1 MEALALLK
9 QHFGYDSFRRG
20 QQEIIAHI
28 KNGED
33 ILAIMPTGAGKSV
46 CYQVPALLANGITI
60 VISPLISLMK
70 DQVDSLKE
78 SGIKAAYI
86 NSSLSALQIEKVIQN
101 VRNGEYKIIYVAPER
116 LEAESFRELVA
127 EIQVY
132 MIAVD
137 EAHCVSQ
144 WGHDFRPSYTKI
156 TQLTESFKQRP
167 IVAAFTAT
175 ATELVKEDIKK
186 LLCLKAP
193 FELTTGFDRE
203 NLFLEVAK
211 PASKFEYLLYSINL
225 SGDNSGIV
233 YCSTRKTV
241 ESVCE
246 KLNTNGYKAVKY
258 HAGLS
263 ERERTENQELFIYD
277 KVPIMIATNAFGMG
291 IDKSNL
297 RFVVHYNMPKTIEN
311 YYQEAGR
318 AGRDGEAAKCTLL
331 YSAADIITNKFL
343 IEIGGDNSDK
353 TNEYKK
359 LAEMVDYCNT
369 DGCLRRYILS
379 YFGEK
384 TADDE
389 CGNCSNCNSDIER
402 TDITVEAQK
411 ILSCIKRMNERFGS
425 GIVLNVLRGSKSE
438 KIVNMGF
445 DKLTTYGIMK
455 DYPIEVLRD
464 INSFLIAEGYIKISN
479 GEYPTL
485 SLDSSAYEVLTSKK
499 SVYIRRAIKKHQ
511 QKTATRDKF
520 VAVDSGLFTILREV
534 RRQIASEE
542 HVAPFIIFSD
552 VSLNDMCRKYPCT
565 PREFLN
571 VSGVGEHK
579 LRKFGDRFIA
589 ATREYV
595 AQNNIKVQV
604 FNVAEQPRQR
614 QSSVKEPQ
622 KHTSI
627 ITYELFC
634 EGKSVGDIATER
646 ELSQDT
652 IEGHLLDCYIKGMP
666 VDYRFVNSPELE
678 PLIIDA
684 INKCGTEKLKP
695 IKELLPQEV
704 TYTAIRFVI
713 YNYDKSEE
721 EC

>member
-1 MEALALLK
+1 MLQELTLLK
-9 QHFGYDSFRRG
+9 QHFGYDSFRKG
-20 QQEIIAHI
+20 QQEVISHI

-46 CYQVPALLANGITI
+46 CYQVPALLAEGITI

-86 NSSLSALQIEKVIQN
+86 NSSLTSVQIDKVIHN
-101 VRNGEYKIIYVAPER
+101 ARSGEYKILYVAPER
-116 LEAESFRELVA
+116 LESANFLELVA
-127 EIQVY
+127 ELEVF

-156 TQLTESFKQRP
+156 TQLTENFKKRP
-167 IVAAFTAT
+167 IIAAFTAT
-175 ATELVKEDIKK
+175 ATELVKADIKK
-186 LLCLKAP
+186 LLCLKKP

-203 NLFLEVAK
+203 NLFFEVAK
-211 PASKFEYLLYSINL
+211 PASKFDYLLNL
-225 SGDNSGIV
+225 LNQGGDASGII

-246 KLNTNGYKAVKY
+246 KLNTNKFKAVKY

-277 KVPIMIATNAFGMG
+277 KVPIMVATNAFGMG

-318 AGRDGEAAKCTLL
+318 AGRDGEAAKCTLF
-331 YSAADIITNKFL
+331 YSASDIITNKFL
-343 IEIGGDNSDK
+343 IEIGGEHSDK
-353 TNEYKK
+353 TNDYNK

-369 DGCLRRYILS
+369 DGCLRRYILN

-384 TADDE
+384 TAADE
-389 CGNCSNCNSDIER
+389 CGNCSNCNSEIER
-402 TDITVEAQK
+402 QDITVEAQK
-411 ILSCIKRMNERFGS
+411 ILSCIKRMGERFGS
-425 GIVLNVLRGSKSE
+425 GIVVNVLRGSKSE
-438 KIVNMGF
+438 KILSMGF

-455 DYPIEVLRD
+455 DYSAETLKD
-464 INSFLIAEGYIKISN
+464 IISFLVAEGYIQISN

-485 SLDSSAYEVLTSKK
+485 ALASSAYEVLKSKK
-499 SVYIRRAIKKHQ
+499 AVFIRRAIRKQ
-511 QKTATRDKF
+511 QQRPAAREKF
-520 VAVDSGLFTILREV
+520 VAVDIGLFTILREL
-534 RRQIASEE
+534 RRQIAGEE

-579 LRKFGDRFIA
+579 LQKFGDRFIA
-589 ATREYV
+589 AISEYV
-595 AQNNIKVQV
+595 VQNNIEVPDN
-604 FNVAEQPRQR
+604 NVDMR
-614 QSSVKEPQ
+614 SSERRVPIREPQ
-622 KHTSI
+622 KHTSLI
-627 ITYELFC
+627 SYELFC
-634 EGKSVGDIATER
+634 EGKTVNEIAAER
-646 ELSQDT
+646 ELSRDT
-652 IEGHLLDCYIKGMP
+652 IEGHLLDCYLKGMP
-666 VDYRFVNSPELE
+666 VDYRFVNPPELE
-678 PLIIDA
+678 PLIIEA
-684 INKCGTEKLKP
+684 IDKCGTEKLRP
-695 IKELLPQEV
+695 IKELLPPEV
-704 TYTAIRFVI
+704 TYAAIRFVI
-713 YNYDKSEE
+713 CNYNKSEE
-721 EC
+721 